1 MWLSHWSR
9 VKFGQN
15 MYSEEIDTERSRGKN
30 DGFWLLGR
38 YKINPGD
45 LADLKYLRSK
55 SNKILFCSG

>member
-1 MWLSHWSR
+1 
-9 VKFGQN
+9 
-15 MYSEEIDTERSRGKN
+15 MYSEEIDTEPSRGKN

-45 LADLKYLRSK
+45 LANLKYLRSK